1 MTCWLNWSAGV
12 NCSPDIVLELV
23 KGGDLLDRI
32 LKRGGLPEDETRDIV
47 YQICDALSVSISP
60 N

>member
-1 MTCWLNWSAGV
+1 VASQLCFANILKQLA
-12 NCSPDIVLELV
+12 DIVLELV

-47 YQICDALSVSISP
+47 YQICDALAVR
-60 N
+60 